1 MCDYYL
7 IENYADNANVL
18 VKANDESTAIDTL
31 MMEFGEDV
39 VSKNL
44 KVLDLKKALAYVL
57 SHIKTSLRDDYHQT
71 LYADSFEEASSG
83 EILMIENKVI

>member
-7 IENYADNANVL
+7 IDDYADNGDVL
-18 VKANDESTAIDTL
+18 VKAEDKSTAIDAL

-39 VSKNL
+39 VPNHL
-44 KVLDLKKALAYVL
+44 KVLDLKKAVGYAL
-57 SHIKTSLRDDYHQT
+57 SHIKTSLRDNYHQT

-83 EILMIENKVI
+83 EILMMGNKVI